1 MPSDRLTELQR
12 QRALAQEQVAWFDRE
27 IARESGSAAIP
38 AAPVT
43 GTPVPAPSPSAS
55 LPDPS
60 PLEADRI
67 IKQYQGKTGS
77 VRSEVRR
84 GCLLYFAAAWVLLG
98 LGLLA
103 FWLIRRH

>member
-1 MPSDRLTELQR
+1 MPSDRLIELQR

-27 IARESGSAAIP
+27 IAREAGLVGAP
-38 AAPVT
+38 AAPVV
-43 GTPVPAPSPSAS
+43 PPAPSGFESS
-55 LPDPS
+55 PS
-60 PLEADRI
+60 PSPFDADRI

-84 GCLLYFAAAWVLLG
+84 GCFLYFAIAWALLG
-98 LGLLA
+98 LGLLT